1 MAVEGE
7 TPVSLRFAR
16 KSPLS
21 LGLLGMGLAE
31 PTTNKLTNNGM
42 KQGSKRKAEGGKKK
56 EKLEKPSKGQHDWL
70 QFEEE

>member
-1 MAVEGE
+1 MEKATE
-7 TPVSLRFAR
+7 SL
-16 KSPLS
+16 K
-21 LGLLGMGLAE
+21 